1 MAKVSMSA
9 VSSVV
14 EAVLRFKI
22 HRATK
27 YISPKL
33 VVRATV
39 PLLYGKRRM
48 DSKTLVLTIGT
59 PNFLERKFIKT
70 LIKAKE
76 PFPVKRVIFKNP
88 PVPRIKKGKKKK

>member
-1 MAKVSMSA
+1 MSKVPMSA
-9 VSSVV
+9 VASVV

-22 HRATK
+22 HKATK
-27 YISPKL
+27 YLSPTL

-39 PLLYGKRRM
+39 PLFRGKRDM
-48 DSKTLVLTIGT
+48 SAKTLVLTIGK

-70 LIKAKE
+70 LLKAKE

-88 PVPRIKKGKKKK
+88 PVRRIKNKKRK